1 MIKIKNISK
10 KFDGIDV
17 INDISFEFDSG
28 MYAIVGKSGCGK
40 STLLHI
46 IGGLLKPD
54 FGNVYCDDM
63 DITAIKEKEL
73 ASYRNKKIGFV
84 FQSFFLEDNYSV
96 YENIEIPLL
105 IAKEKNY
112 SLRIKALLRELDLE
126 NEKDKKVKD
135 LSGGPKQR
143 VAIARALVNNPSILL
158 CDDPTGNLE
167 YCMKHNFD
175 PNNPQNWKPRTYYTD
190 FWIEIADETKPDGK
204 KRIFIEIKPYD

>member
-17 INDISFEFDSG
+17 IIDISFEFDSG

-54 FGNVYCDDM
+54 FGNVYCDDT

-135 LSGGPKQR
+135 LSGGQKQR

-158 CDDPTGNLE
+158 CDEPTGNLDRVNGDKVFSILKSISNKGVLVIYVTHDIE
-167 YCMKHNFD
+167 YAKL
-175 PNNPQNWKPRTYYTD
+175 
-190 FWIEIADETKPDGK
+190 ADYC
-204 KRIFIEIKPYD
+204 IEIKDGELNVI